1 MMDEALGISERAMEK
16 ESNEKI
22 MAISEYSNTV
32 LESMNKTH
40 NEILFLYNMLGDK
53 HTELTSLAGQ
63 LQEFSDQL
71 RSTENEVL
79 QNLAEAAKEVEQK
92 VSDSSE
98 PVDQDE
104 VLRASV
110 EVEHEDSPEDEDLNH
125 NEKILSLH
133 QQGLGD
139 VEIAR
144 NLGLG
149 LGEVKLVIGLKR
161 NMKRGR
167 VHEV

>member
-1 MMDEALGISERAMEK
+1 MEK

-40 NEILFLYNMLGDK
+40 NEILFLYSMLGDK

-71 RSTENEVL
+71 KDTENEVL
-79 QNLAEAAKEVEQK
+79 RNLAEAAKEVEQK
-92 VSDSSE
+92 VAESE
-98 PVDQDE
+98 PADRDAA
-104 VLRASV
+104 VLASV
-110 EVEHEDSPEDEDLNH
+110 EMENEQEDMGDDDVNH
-125 NEKILSLH
+125 NEKILALH
-133 QQGLGD
+133 RQGLGD

-149 LGEVKLVIGLKR
+149 LGEVKLVIGLFQ
-161 NMKRGR
+161 RGR
-167 VHEV
+167 LQ